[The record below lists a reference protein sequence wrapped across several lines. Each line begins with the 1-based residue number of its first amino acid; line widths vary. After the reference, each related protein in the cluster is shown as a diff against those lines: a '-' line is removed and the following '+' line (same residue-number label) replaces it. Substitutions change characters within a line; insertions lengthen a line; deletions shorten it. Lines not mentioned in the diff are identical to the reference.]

1 MEAPSRPLV
10 IVANPRSGAERS
22 LHALQALARNAG
34 AACELLVVRRR
45 GELRTR
51 VAQARA
57 AAERRGGVLVA
68 AGGDG
73 TINAVAQAAHDADLA
88 FGVLPRG
95 TFNYFARLHRLPLE
109 LDAAWRVLRT
119 GHVAPVQV
127 GRVNRRLFLVN
138 ASLGLYPRLL
148 EEREQLK
155 RRWGRSR
162 AVAFAAGLVTLLREQ
177 RRLTLAVDRLDDA
190 DPPRVLQTSTLFVG
204 NNALQL
210 EQVGVAAARAVPHGR
225 LAAVSVR
232 PAGRLEMLGVALHGA
247 LGRLGDAE
255 HVDDFAF
262 RAMTVAPA
270 GRVGLPVVQVAA
282 DGETAWMRWPLHFEV
297 AERPLRLVVPPPEA
311 APP

>member
-22 LHALQALARNAG
+22 LQALQALARNAG
-34 AACELLVVRRR
+34 AACELHVVRRR

-51 VAQARA
+51 VEQARA

-109 LDAAWRVLRT
+109 LDDAWRVLRAGRVT
-119 GHVAPVQV
+119 PVQV
-127 GRVNRRLFLVN
+127 GRVNQRLFLVN

-177 RRLTLAVDRLDDA
+177 RRLALAVHRIDGA

-210 EQVGVAAARAVPHGR
+210 EQVGVPAARAVPHGR

-270 GRVGLPVVQVAA
+270 GRVRLPVVQVAT
-282 DGETAWMRWPLHFEV
+282 DGETAWMRWPLRFEV
-297 AERPLRLVVPPPEA
+297 AERPLRLVVPPNEA
-311 APP
+311 VPS